1 MKKDN
6 KKPLLS
12 EALVGTDNKGLQSA
26 NADQHRDRIT
36 RFGILKHRSKQQE
49 NFLWTL
55 AKFKENYP
63 NDLPSEETTKALKSA
78 QKLQG
83 CGNFLLFKNYYTIDQ
98 TKLAKFHVCNQHL
111 LCPFCAGIRASKA
124 IQKYSER
131 VDEVLK
137 QKRKLKVAL
146 LTLTVK
152 NGHDLQERSSHLIT
166 SLRTLIKRRQD
177 YKKKGRGFNEFCKI
191 DGAMYSYENTYNEQT
206 GEWHPHVHMLVLLND
221 WIDQEQLSETW
232 HEITGD
238 SFVVDVRRVKKSKE
252 FGYAKAAAEVC
263 KYALKFGDLTVEKTW
278 EAFKILKGKRLSG
291 AFGSLYGVKIPENL
305 ADEMPDDQD
314 LPYLEMLYKFVF
326 GKHSYY
332 DLVMTRQVEPHSK
345 DNDDEEE
352 LRQRGE
358 GGRSDLAIT
367 DEARTLPV
375 RGHAVTERPQRGRK
389 KQHWQIP
396 PVTRVRVRQRIKRWD
411 GYTDLIDSCRL
422 RLDMWF
428 SALEEMS

>member
-12 EALVGTDNKGLQSA
+12 EALVGIDNKGLQSA
-26 NADQHRDRIT
+26 LADQHRDRIT
-36 RFGILKHRSKQQE
+36 RFGILKHRAKQQE

-352 LRQRGE
+352 LRRQGE
-358 GGRSDLAIT
+358 GVRSDLAMT
-367 DEARTLPV
+367 LACGVPFHERTSPS
-375 RGHAVTERPQRGRK
+375 GKRK
-389 KQHWQIP
+389 KAHWRIP
-396 PVTRVRVRQRIKRWD
+396 PNTRVRVLHRLKRWD
-411 GYTDLIDSCRL
+411 GYLYNIDLFPYVERRL
-422 RLDMWF
+422 LSF
-428 SALEEMS
+428 IG